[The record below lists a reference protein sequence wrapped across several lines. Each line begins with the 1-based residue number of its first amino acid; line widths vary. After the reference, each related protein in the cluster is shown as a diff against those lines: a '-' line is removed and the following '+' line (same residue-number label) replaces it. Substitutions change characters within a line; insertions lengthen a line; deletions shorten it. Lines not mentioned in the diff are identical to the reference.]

1 MISSYPLYEAIE
13 LTTNSGAEVPK
24 ETMVNPI
31 IKSDTLYFLASAD
44 APSTNQL
51 APNINAVNPAII
63 KTDKIT
69 MYYSCALRF
78 VNELCKSTQ

>member
-51 APNINAVNPAII
+51 APNINAVKPVII
-63 KTDKIT
+63 KIDKTIIYLVCT
-69 MYYSCALRF
+69 FNF
-78 VNELCKSTQ
+78 VKQLCKSTQ